1 MTDDDKTLAELA
13 TTSNDLQR
21 TFKDLTNL
29 SSRFASALTNGL
41 KDAVVE
47 GKKLDQVLR
56 EVALSISGQLL
67 NNALAPVQKLL
78 SAGVSTGLSSLFAPT
93 AGNGL
98 GQIVQGATPGYY
110 AEGGVF
116 STPTYFPT
124 IGGGVGLAGEAGAA
138 ATDRRRRGQCHVS
151 DSDTG
156 CRGVPPVARADD
168 GDVSPRRRTG
178 TARALTPGPARRGS
192 GPGVSG
198 AVTPP
203 KGVGTERQL
212 R

>member
-124 IGGGVGLAGEAGAA
+124 IGGGVGLAGEAGAEAVLPLTRGRDGKLGVA
-138 ATDRRRRGQCHVS
+138 ARTGAGAVNVTFQIQTPDVEGFRRSQGQMTAMLARAVGRGRRG
-151 DSDTG
+151 
-156 CRGVPPVARADD
+156 
-168 GDVSPRRRTG
+168 
-178 TARALTPGPARRGS
+178 L
-192 GPGVSG
+192 
-198 AVTPP
+198 
-203 KGVGTERQL
+203 
-212 R
+212 